1 MPVLSIFFGP
11 TLGRSV
17 FKYRNDGVGVNI
29 IAIETSA
36 ETASVALW
44 RDGAVAVR
52 RGGPAGTHSAHV
64 LPWVGELLAE
74 AQLTLRGLDA
84 VAFGSGPGAFT
95 GLRLAVSVAQGLA
108 LGAELALIGVPSL
121 EAMAL
126 ASGTG
131 EVYCCVDARMNE
143 VYCAAYRVGEDD
155 VRTLIEPCVRAPT
168 LVPAAQ
174 PGWRG
179 LGNGFAVWHAELEPL
194 RVQLLTCDAG
204 AVPDAAAVA
213 ALAALR
219 LSRGDSLD
227 AAHAAPLYVRDKVAL
242 TTAERLA
249 AGGRA

>member
-1 MPVLSIFFGP
+1 M
-11 TLGRSV
+11 
-17 FKYRNDGVGVNI
+17 NI

-44 RDGAVAVR
+44 RDGAVSWR

-64 LPWVGELLAE
+64 LPWIGQLLDE
-74 AQLTLRGLDA
+74 AQLTLSGLDA

-108 LGAELALIGVPSL
+108 LGADLALIGVPSL
-121 EAMAL
+121 EAMAF

-143 VYCAAYRVGEDD
+143 VYCAAYRVDDD
-155 VRTLIEPCVRAPT
+155 VRTLIEPCVRAPAQ
-168 LVPAAQ
+168 VPGALA
-174 PGWRG
+174 GWRG

-194 RVQLLTCDAG
+194 RAQLRTCDSG
-204 AVPDAAAVA
+204 AVADAAAVA

-219 LSRGDSLD
+219 LARGDRLD

-249 AGGRA
+249 TGGRA